1 LVKSVAEIDGAAAA
15 LLEPE
20 LPELGAAEPPPPL
33 LPQAARMSAALP
45 ATAVRPTRLETEY
58 KENHLARGR
67 DKPRAWL
74 MVCAAF
80 TSGPPGA
87 GACWDDHR
95 TGCVNG
101 LINICAALLII
112 H

>member
-1 LVKSVAEIDGAAAA
+1 LSLAITEKSFVKSVAETVGTDAGALEAG
-15 LLEPE
+15 LLEA
-20 LPELGAAEPPPPL
+20 GAAEPPPL

-74 MVCAAF
+74 MDA
-80 TSGPPGA
+80 
-87 GACWDDHR
+87 
-95 TGCVNG
+95 
-101 LINICAALLII
+101 
-112 H
+112 

>member
-1 LVKSVAEIDGAAAA
+1 VKSVAEIDGAAAA

-45 ATAVRPTRLETEY
+45 ATAVRPTLLETEY
-58 KENHLARGR
+58 NENHLARGR

-74 MVCAAF
+74 LFALPLPAV
-80 TSGPPGA
+80 PRGA

-101 LINICAALLII
+101 LINICAGLLII